1 MAHNAIKQIQSR
13 EFDLLTCKKEVI
25 TGLFTF
31 AFTRDSIKKL
41 FSLVKDQNIDTDIIV
56 KFIEKSKLKIGYLQ
70 YSEFE
75 MNKEIRLT
83 LDYQEDLEFFKKLYS
98 MNNITT
104 PTIDII
110 RFLIDNPDVAKI
122 NFCKQSDF
130 LKNQERFNNSVEL

>member
-1 MAHNAIKQIQSR
+1 
-13 EFDLLTCKKEVI
+13 
-25 TGLFTF
+25 
-31 AFTRDSIKKL
+31 
-41 FSLVKDQNIDTDIIV
+41 
-56 KFIEKSKLKIGYLQ
+56 
-70 YSEFE
+70 
-75 MNKEIRLT
+75 
-83 LDYQEDLEFFKKLYS
+83 